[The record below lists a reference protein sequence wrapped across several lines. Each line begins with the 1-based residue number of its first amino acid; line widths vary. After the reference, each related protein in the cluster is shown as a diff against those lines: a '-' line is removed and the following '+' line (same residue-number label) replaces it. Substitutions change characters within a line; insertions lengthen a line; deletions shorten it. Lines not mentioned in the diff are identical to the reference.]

1 MTTTRQLSRTIDR
14 IAGGNAVGRRD
25 VMQAMAVLG
34 LGVAAMPLAPRTAGA
49 QDLIAYF
56 TWSGYEVR
64 ELHPGFIETYGEDT
78 VAATFFGSEEEALL
92 KMQRD
97 YRADVAH
104 PCSYSLP
111 HWIDAGVAGPIDVTR
126 LSNWPDLFPQL
137 RELPDTIRDGEH
149 YLVPFDWG
157 TSSVL
162 YRSDLVDPKYID
174 DPSWGILF
182 DEAYAGRLAMYDTAV
197 MVDIAMLVNGH
208 DDLSAFTD
216 AQLDEVRPLLEKGN
230 SLFRFYWTDP
240 TEVTR
245 DLATG
250 DLVAAYAWN
259 GMTKPLVEQGVPV
272 TYMNPKEG
280 QFAWVCGLTIDPRS
294 QADPAM
300 VYDFI
305 DAMIS
310 PEAGVYEIEVYDYGH
325 ANMKAFELA
334 STEALTR
341 LGITDPGAVFERG
354 HVIPA
359 LPADLEAK
367 INALADEVKG
377 GL

>member
-1 MTTTRQLSRTIDR
+1 M
-14 IAGGNAVGRRD
+14 
-25 VMQAMAVLG
+25 
-34 LGVAAMPLAPRTAGA
+34 
-49 QDLIAYF
+49 
-56 TWSGYEVR
+56 
-64 ELHPGFIETYGEDT
+64 
-78 VAATFFGSEEEALL
+78 
-92 KMQRD
+92 
-97 YRADVAH
+97 
-104 PCSYSLP
+104 
-111 HWIDAGVAGPIDVTR
+111 
-126 LSNWPDLFPQL
+126 
-137 RELPDTIRDGEH
+137 
-149 YLVPFDWG
+149 PFDWG

-162 YRSDLVDPKYID
+162 YRSDLIDPQYVD

-208 DDLSAFTD
+208 DDLSSFTD
-216 AQLDEVRPLLEKGN
+216 AELDEVRPLLEKGN

-250 DLVAAYAWN
+250 DLIAAYAWN

-300 VYDFI
+300 VYAFI

-341 LGITDPGAVFERG
+341 LGITDPGAVFDRG

-359 LPADLEAK
+359 LSAELEAK
-367 INALADEVKG
+367 INALADEIKG